1 MQKLAS
7 CCFVLAAL
15 CVPLSAGPFHPQTLL
30 PIPSQP
36 GQQISSVQVDSKG
49 NTVVTAIVTQTG
61 LFDVTSEVGL
71 VMKIDPQGN
80 QIFSVTLPHLP
91 IAVPSPLPLVLA
103 IDNNDDVYVG
113 GATEAPSSYPF
124 TSILSPSGGSPGGFL
139 IKLHGADGTLA
150 YAAAL
155 GGNPTSL
162 LVDASSQAL
171 VTLGSIAQLP
181 LTPGAYSHGGTSPFS
196 PAELMYI
203 VRVSQTGES
212 TLLSAVYS
220 ANEVDCATP
229 TQCQNTSAFTQGNQI
244 MEDAQGDIWIA
255 GNTNTTDLPM
265 TSNALESTCGCS
277 QYAGDGF
284 LAEFSSNG
292 TKLLYATYIGTS
304 SPNVL
309 SSIGEDDL
317 TAAAMDSAGNIWM
330 VGSTNGSDFPVTSN
344 AIEQQLSGGTDGF
357 VAGYDP
363 STNKLLY
370 ASYFGGSANDS
381 ISNVQIAPDGTLV
394 IAGHSQSTA
403 LPITA
408 SGFTRGSDFLATFDP
423 QTYAGTFLTT
433 FPTGSTGTG
442 LTSAPGGLEAISGNN
457 NIVDFLAPG
466 AASAG
471 TPNLYGVTS
480 SANFMATSQVAP
492 GELITLFGADI
503 GPSTPVTADLS
514 SGLAPTQLG
523 GVQVMVQNAPASLLY
538 AQQDQINAI
547 IPFSPA
553 VSSSA
558 ANTIALSVNNNGT
571 MSNAANLGFVYAE
584 PEAFISNPPYATA
597 LNQDGTVNSQS
608 NPAASGS
615 TIAVFATGLGGF
627 SPPLTDG
634 SVVKT
639 PVAMDNLV
647 VLYDGAPVPVT
658 YSGQAPMLVAGV
670 SQINFVLPPAFGNNT
685 LTFEFAVNDGLE
697 LSGWTGMPFEI
708 WVK

>member
-7 CCFVLAAL
+7 CCLALATL
-15 CVPLSAGPFHPQTLL
+15 CVSLSAGPFHPQTLL

-49 NTVVTAIVTQTG
+49 NMVATAIVTQTG
-61 LFDVTSEVGL
+61 LFDVTSAFGL

-80 QIFSVTLPHLP
+80 PIFSVTLPDQP

-103 IDNNDDVYVG
+103 IDKNDDIYVG
-113 GATEAPSSYPF
+113 GATQPPNSYPF
-124 TSILSPSGGSPGGFL
+124 TSILSSSSGSLGGFL

-162 LVDASSQAL
+162 LVEASGQAL
-171 VTLGSIAQLP
+171 VTLGAITQLP
-181 LTPGAYSHGGTSPFS
+181 LTPGAYSHGNTSPFS

-203 VRVSQTGES
+203 VRVSQAGDS
-212 TLLSAVYS
+212 ILLSALYS
-220 ANEVDCATP
+220 GNEVDCATP
-229 TQCQNTSAFTQGNQI
+229 TQCQITSAFTQGNQI

-255 GNTNTTDLPM
+255 GDSNTTDLPM
-265 TSNALESTCGCS
+265 TSSALKSTCGCS

-284 LAEFSSNG
+284 LAEFSSDG

-309 SSIGEDDL
+309 SLLGNDHLMS
-317 TAAAMDSAGNIWM
+317 AAMDSAGDIWI
-330 VGSTNGSDFPVTSN
+330 VGNTNGSDFPVTSN
-344 AIEQQLSGGTDGF
+344 AIQQQLSGGTDGF
-357 VAGYDP
+357 IAEYAP

-381 ISNVQIAPDGTLV
+381 ISNVQIASDGTVV
-394 IAGHSQSTA
+394 IAGQSQSTA

-408 SGFTRGSDFLATFDP
+408 SGFTRGSNFLATFDP

-433 FPTGSTGTG
+433 FPSGSAGTG
-442 LTSAPGGLEAISGNN
+442 LTSAPGGLEAIAGAS

-466 AASAG
+466 AAAAG
-471 TPNLYGVTS
+471 TPILYGVTS
-480 SANFMATSQVAP
+480 SANFMATGQVAP
-492 GELITLFGADI
+492 GELITLFGTDI

-523 GVQVMVQNAPASLLY
+523 GVQVMVQSAPVPLLY

-547 IPFSPA
+547 VPFSPA
-553 VSSSA
+553 GNSGTPNALTLTVNNNA
-558 ANTIALSVNNNGT
+558 ANT
-571 MSNAANLGFVYAE
+571 NAANLDFVYAE
-584 PEAFISNPPYATA
+584 PEAFINNPPYAAA

-615 TIAVFATGLGGF
+615 IVSVFATGLGGF
-627 SPPLTDG
+627 SPPLMDG

-639 PVAMDNLV
+639 PVAMDDLV

-670 SQINFVLPPAFGNNT
+670 SQVNFVLPPPFGNNT

-697 LSGWTGMPFEI
+697 VSGWTGMPFEI